1 MLEPETELGTSCDN
15 PRDDGNQQERP
26 ILGILRDYTL
36 DLDKK
41 FRIRDLA
48 YTAGMLDGEGCIT
61 GSPATEMN
69 RAQLAVFISSSHM
82 PVLEWLKQTYG
93 GGTRS
98 WNGNK
103 KGKHVEKWYVPA
115 KSIIPFL
122 HLMVP
127 FLIIKQPQAYKAMV
141 VRHLMEVRA
150 DPIRISDGI
159 REIQAMNQSRM
170 I

>member
-1 MLEPETELGTSCDN
+1 MLEPETEPGTSCDN
-15 PRDDGNQQERP
+15 PGNDGNQQERP
-26 ILGILRDYTL
+26 TLGILRGYTL

-61 GSPATEMN
+61 GSVPSGNKNGAIV
-69 RAQLAVFISSSHM
+69 VFISSSHM

-93 GGTRS
+93 GGTCN

-103 KGKHVEKWYVPA
+103 KGKHVEKWIVPSR
-115 KSIIPFL
+115 SIIPFL

-127 FLIIKQPQAYKAMV
+127 FLIIKQPQAYKAMAI
-141 VRHLMEVRA
+141 RHLLEVGA
-150 DPIRISDGI
+150 KGERIHDNV
-159 REIQAMNQSRM
+159 RELQAMNQG
-170 I
+170 